1 MEIRQA
7 VPENAEK
14 LIEYLKLVGGETDNL
29 TFGAEGMPV
38 SVEAEKRFIQS
49 YLDDD
54 RSAMLLAWDGDDIVG
69 CGSLMCMNRRMSH
82 RAGIAISVKKSEWG
96 KGIGSALMDRMI
108 AQALKA
114 GIEII
119 SLEVRVDNKRAIHL
133 YEKYGFR
140 IIGTFPAFFKIG
152 DEYIDFELM
161 ILDLRGM

>member
-29 TFGAEGMPV
+29 TFGSEGMPV
-38 SVEAEKRFIQS
+38 SVEDEKRFIQS

-54 RSAMLLAWDGDDIVG
+54 RSEMLLAWDGDDIVG

-82 RAGIAISVKKSEWG
+82 RADIAISVKKSEWG

-140 IIGTFPAFFKIG
+140 NIGTFPAFFKIG
-152 DEYIDFELM
+152 DEYVDFELM
-161 ILDLRGM
+161 TLDLRGL